1 MKQVCSTMI
10 FNRDLK
16 RLVKRGKNI
25 KKIQAIVSMLVN
37 NTSLPPK
44 HRPHKLT
51 GNHYPKWEC
60 HVEPD
65 WLLIY
70 EVKENIII
78 LYRTGTHADLF

>member
-1 MKQVCSTMI
+1 MKQICSTVN

-25 KKIQAIVSMLVN
+25 KKIQAIVNMLVN
-37 NTSLPPK
+37 NTPLPLK
-44 HRPHKLT
+44 HRPHKLI
-51 GNHYPKWEC
+51 GDHFPKWEC

-70 EVKENIII
+70 EVKENAII